1 MCSIF
6 LSHST
11 KDKPFAKRLAIRLQ
25 EAGVQ
30 VWIDDEKIKVGESI
44 VAKLGEALD
53 NVNFVGAL
61 VSEHSISS
69 KWVSHEIQVAITK
82 EIESSRPVVLPLLIG
97 DVKMPT
103 YLKDKKYAD
112 FREEESFDAE
122 FCHLLAALGVDVQPP
137 ENGHH
142 FRSHYRILHR
152 VTVDFSSVSVDAD
165 EDEPSPPAL
174 FGMTSSLRNRVLM
187 FWHDAAMTLE
197 DCLRLSTQL
206 SVDGIPANF
215 FEHADPKEP
224 DAVFVAKDCHP
235 WLVKRVLRRLP
246 YRPRFI
252 FPFDYRSKECGGPSD
267 FVMSLG
273 LRSSYHNYLD
283 ESAMRP
289 RPLPEMDWKIL
300 IDRQS
305 SDRLIMS
312 TLNKL
317 AG

>member
-11 KDKPFAKRLAIRLQ
+11 KDKQFAKRLALRLQ
-25 EAGVQ
+25 EKGVQ

-53 NVNFVGAL
+53 SVDFVGAL
-61 VSEHSISS
+61 VSEHSVSS
-69 KWVSHEIQVAITK
+69 KWVSHEIQVAIAK

-103 YLKDKKYAD
+103 CLKDKKYAD
-112 FREEESFDAE
+112 FRAVESFDAE
-122 FCHLLAALGVDVQPP
+122 FSHLLMALGVAVQSP
-137 ENGHH
+137 EDGHH
-142 FRSHYRILHR
+142 FRSHYRILRR
-152 VTVDFSSVSVDAD
+152 VTVDFSSASDETNVD
-165 EDEPSPPAL
+165 EHSPPAL
-174 FGMTSSLRNRVLM
+174 FGMLSSLRNRVLM
-187 FWHDAAMTLE
+187 FWHDSVMTLE
-197 DCLRLSTQL
+197 DCLRLTTQL
-206 SVDGIPANF
+206 SVDGIPANY
-215 FEHADPKEP
+215 FEHADFRGP
-224 DAVFVAKDCHP
+224 DAVFVARDCHP
-235 WLVKRVLRRLP
+235 WLVKRVLRRLS

-252 FPFDYRSKECGGPSD
+252 FPYDYRSKECGGPSD

-283 ESAMRP
+283 DSAMRP
-289 RPLPEMDWKIL
+289 RPLPETDWRTL
-300 IDRQS
+300 TASQS
-305 SDRLIMS
+305 SDRMIMS